1 MSINRVVISG
11 NLTRDPEVRMA
22 GTQPLCAMGVAVN
35 DRRKNNE
42 TDQWED
48 VPNFFDVIMWGARG
62 EYWARN
68 LTKGS
73 KVVVS
78 GRLKWSSWTTP
89 EGQKRSKVEI
99 VADDIES
106 LNPRSGAA
114 ASDEGGS
121 AQSAVAGPDPVPV
134 EVLGEEIPF

>member
-1 MSINRVVISG
+1 
-11 NLTRDPEVRMA
+11 
-22 GTQPLCAMGVAVN
+22 MGVAVN

-42 TDQWED
+42 TGEWED

-68 LTKGS
+68 LSKGS
-73 KVVVS
+73 RVVIT
-78 GRLKWSSWTTP
+78 GKLRWSSWKSP
-89 EGQKRSKVEI
+89 EGQNRSKVEI

-106 LNPRSGAA
+106 MSPRTGAGA
-114 ASDEGGS
+114 GATSESVSDV
-121 AQSAVAGPDPVPV
+121 VAGPDPVPV